1 MTDTGKTDNNGEK
14 PPIPLDMERIY
25 LEVRASL
32 TRYVSR
38 YFRRSQEAEDVV
50 QETFVKV
57 IQAQRQRDI
66 TSPKSYIFRTA
77 RNLALAQVTKSDYR
91 LTDEIGD
98 LLTDTELAASKTLE
112 EQYEVRENFEL
123 FCRAV
128 RRLPIKCRRAFVLCR
143 VYGFSQKEIAARMG
157 ITLSAVE
164 GHLTRATRRCV
175 DYMEAEQAGRKYRPG
190 VKVQE

>member
-1 MTDTGKTDNNGEK
+1 MTEPRNEQKQGVKAGN
-14 PPIPLDMERIY
+14 PVDMERIY
-25 LEVRASL
+25 LEIRASL

-57 IQAQRQRDI
+57 IQAQRQRNI
-66 TSPKSYIFRTA
+66 SSPKSYIFRTA
-77 RNLALAQVTKSDYR
+77 RNLSLAEISKSSYK

-98 LLTDTELAASKTLE
+98 LLTETELAASKTLE
-112 EQYEVRENFEL
+112 EQYEARENFEI

-128 RRLPIKCRRAFVLCR
+128 RVLPVKCRRAFVLCR
-143 VYGFSQKEIAARMG
+143 VYGFSQKDVAARMG

-164 GHLTRATRRCV
+164 GHLSRATRRCV
-175 DYMEAEQAGRKYRPG
+175 DYMEAEQAGKKYRPH